1 MNEPTWVLREV
12 ILAYHDFLLA
22 QHGGAS
28 GLRNETMFD
37 SAISRPVNLRAYG
50 RPNYFELAA
59 AYAFGLV
66 KNHPFVDG
74 NKRIGYAVAILFLEV
89 NGHCFH
95 ASEPDAVRRTL
106 ALAAG
111 EMTELAFAVWLQAN
125 TTPPTTSP
133 QM

>member
-28 GLRNETMFD
+28 GLRDETMFD
-37 SAISRPVNLRAYG
+37 SAISRPVNLWSYG

-74 NKRIGYAVAILFLEV
+74 NKRIGYAVAVLFLEV
-89 NGHCFH
+89 NGHRFH
-95 ASEPDAVRRTL
+95 APEPDAVLRTL

-111 EMTELAFAVWLQAN
+111 EMTEPAFAAWLQAN
-125 TTPPTTSP
+125 TTPPKS
-133 QM
+133 